1 MRKFISCILSMAIM
15 AGAAVSCGKTED
27 SKDDKK
33 AGTSA
38 SDTANEDKKTDN
50 SENPAIGRWQVGE
63 YSIFDIVSEDEA
75 YFCMKQDMSQMMY
88 VDEDEKIYF
97 GSKNCG
103 KDSYDFDGETFV
115 LHAMSD
121 NDLTMKKN
129 DDSGDIFGEY
139 EMISGTAYNIVAK
152 AYNQWA
158 EANDDDK
165 IFSESGTRLFI
176 TCNVNS
182 TMLEARLAIN
192 GFKIEDGK
200 MTTGFEVLGTDEP
213 GEVEYEING
222 DTLVWKNKGGNIKT
236 FTRVDE

>member
-1 MRKFISCILSMAIM
+1 MRKFISCILSMALM
-15 AGAAVSCGKTED
+15 AGISVSCGKIED
-27 SKDDKK
+27 SKNDKTT
-33 AGTSA
+33 GTSA
-38 SDTANEDKKTDN
+38 ADTSQVDEKPDI

-75 YFCMKQDMSQMMY
+75 YFCVKQDMSRMMY
-88 VDEDEKIYF
+88 LDEDENIYF

-129 DDSGDIFGEY
+129 DDSSDIFGEY
-139 EMISGTAYNIVAK
+139 EMISGTAYDIVDK
-152 AYNQWA
+152 AYNQWT

-165 IFSESGTRLFI
+165 IFSESGTRLFM
-176 TCNVNS
+176 TCNANS
-182 TMLEARLAIN
+182 TMIEARLAIN

-213 GEVEYEING
+213 GEVEYEIDG
-222 DTLVWKNKGGNIKT
+222 DTLIWKYKSGNVKT
-236 FTRVDE
+236 FTRAEE